1 MKTAIKKQAS
11 SLAGLHPTVAFLPGE
26 HVVLRIKADDGVTI
40 AEHQKII
47 QQSGHVLFAKI
58 GKPLSSFFLDRL
70 QQQIDQGMPTCMFVA
85 IYEGK
90 NSPFTILQS
99 TINNIYIDLQ
109 PDKTVLV
116 PPYLRSQIV
125 NVKLW
130 FDIGNFE
137 KLHQSEIKRI
147 HIITSGKELTSALRG
162 MTSVFRVGVSGSKPF
177 AVTPYISEVKQ
188 KVQFDD
194 ADYDVSLD
202 DDSDYINNFFN

>member
-1 MKTAIKKQAS
+1 MKKAIKKQAS
-11 SLAGLHPTVAFLPGE
+11 PAAGPQPTGAFLPGE

-40 AEHQKII
+40 AEHQKVI

-70 QQQIDQGMPTCMFVA
+70 HQQLNQGMPTCMFVA

-99 TINNIYIDLQ
+99 TINNIYTDV
-109 PDKTVLV
+109 PPEKSVLV
-116 PPYLRSQIV
+116 PPYLKSQIG
-125 NVKLW
+125 NVQLW

-137 KLHQSEIKRI
+137 KIHQSEIKRI

-177 AVTPYISEVKQ
+177 ATTPYISEIKQ

-194 ADYDVSLD
+194 ADYDVGSD